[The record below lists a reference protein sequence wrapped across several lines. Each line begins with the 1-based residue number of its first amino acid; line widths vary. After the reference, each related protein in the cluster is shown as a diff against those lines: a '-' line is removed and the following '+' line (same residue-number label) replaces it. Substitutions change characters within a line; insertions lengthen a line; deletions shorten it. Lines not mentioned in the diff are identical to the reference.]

1 MDHKCGPFLLLLSA
15 YMYNICSMENEVLE
29 IVNEV
34 FKGQG
39 KVLSPLVGGMMNKS
53 FIVEYFNEK
62 YVLYIS
68 TEQANEMVDRQLEKD
83 NQKLI
88 IDLGLTSKNIYFDTD
103 KGIKVNEYIEGQSLD
118 KAESYDSKEVAK
130 LLKTMHESDK
140 MSRDNY
146 QPFKRFIAYEN
157 EAKEFGD
164 NFEANYPVLRKEIFD
179 NREFLESQKLVLCHN
194 DAQKSNIVKS
204 TENKYFL
211 IDFEFMGNN
220 DPIYDIATFGNG
232 KVSEGYELLVDYF
245 DGKPTTEEKKR
256 YYLWR
261 IFVSLQWHNV
271 AIVKHFRGEGKVHG
285 FDFLKVADFFFAN
298 AMDAYKGLKELN

>member
-1 MDHKCGPFLLLLSA
+1 MC
-15 YMYNICSMENEVLE
+15 IMENEILE
-29 IVNEV
+29 IVNSI
-34 FKGQG
+34 FKGEG
-39 KVLSPLVGGMMNKS
+39 KIIEPLVGGMMNKS
-53 FIVEYFNEK
+53 FIVEYYNDK
-62 YVLYIS
+62 YVLYVS

-88 IDLGLTSKNIYFDTD
+88 IDLGLTSKNFYFDVN
-103 KGIKVNEYIEGQSLD
+103 KGIKVNEYIEGLSLD

-130 LLKTMHESDK
+130 LLKTMHESGK
-140 MSRDNY
+140 LSRQNY
-146 QPFKRFIAYEN
+146 EPFKRFIAYEE
-157 EAKEFGD
+157 EAKSFGD

-204 TENKYFL
+204 LEGKYYL

-220 DPIYDIATFGNG
+220 DAIYDIATFGNG
-232 KVSEGYELLVDYF
+232 KVSEGYELLMDYY
-245 DGKPTTEEKKR
+245 DGNPTADQKR
-256 YYLWR
+256 RYFLWR

-285 FDFLKVADFFFAN
+285 FDFLKVAEFFFAN
-298 AMDAYKGLKELN
+298 AMDAYKGLKEVK